1 MIRIAYTLKESE
13 AAFLASLGC
22 PQSIGTVASPRSVVH
37 QACARRVVLSEG
49 ASMKTGQD
57 DVRESPSIAKDETIQ
72 KRRLTTVLE
81 HLESQAVIKEI
92 DDSSDKEEFVEY
104 RAIKSL

>member
-1 MIRIAYTLKESE
+1 
-13 AAFLASLGC
+13 
-22 PQSIGTVASPRSVVH
+22 
-37 QACARRVVLSEG
+37 
-49 ASMKTGQD
+49 MKTGQD